1 MIFKSK
7 YLIDGCYIVTE
18 SLVWFMAMRL
28 ITTLFAR
35 DHLSNLTTEVNSLSK
50 ELINDELRLSAIEIF
65 TNQLNTIVIG
75 PNLFLIIGLATTAFL
90 FKRLLNYLQIQ
101 GPFAAILLLIATLL
115 MINIALHIHLTSW
128 NIWDISPVVD
138 GLKFGQSSLSTESV
152 IRQSAQ
158 PLNLSKYLA
167 QQELTSVLMGFSLV
181 WIRFLFAGSGNITT
195 GKVSRS
201 WGLGFI
207 ASVLFLFVSG
217 ISGIPLVLY
226 VALQFIFGALTLSL
240 AYQTGVSPNQN
251 NVGNLTPWAY
261 SLAGTIL
268 ILCLIGAIFSLATVL
283 NLSPIIQ
290 TISSVAGSIIS
301 QILIL
306 IFTPLFWIFQM
317 LLDLIG
323 PANSQ
328 YVSQDQ
334 CSELLKAANEATR
347 RGDTI
352 LADQLNT
359 EYQTCLA
366 PPPLNEG
373 STTSTLPAWVGTSVK
388 AFGLFVGSY
397 LLYKLTLFI
406 VGLRRTSANDEDDD
420 AERFISSS
428 EGSTLSDLLNSL
440 LPVRERKSRDW
451 IDRHEIYKL
460 WDRLEQS
467 GTSRGMPRF
476 VNQTAFEYASEH
488 EKRLETPALTIALM
502 FDKARYGR
510 EYPDPNDVM
519 TAQIKLEL
527 WEDEIPATD
536 ALREFVHAAR
546 QPGDIEKDSWLET
559 LANQLKQQKEH
570 EQDQRVI
577 SDDPD
582 ALPY

>member
-1 MIFKSK
+1 MIFKPK

-18 SLVWFMAMRL
+18 CLVWFMAMRL
-28 ITTLFAR
+28 VTTFFAR
-35 DHLSNLTTEVNSLSK
+35 DHLSNLTAEINSISK
-50 ELINDELRLSAIEIF
+50 ELINDEIRLSTVELF

-75 PNLFLIIGLATTAFL
+75 PHLFLIIGLATTAFL

-101 GPFAAILLLIATLL
+101 GPFAAILLLMASVV
-115 MINIALHIHLTSW
+115 MINFALHMHLTSW
-128 NIWDISPVVD
+128 NIWDVSPIVE
-138 GLKFGQSSLSTESV
+138 GLEFGQTSLNTENV
-152 IRQSAQ
+152 IRQTTQ
-158 PLNLSKYLA
+158 PLNLEKYLA
-167 QQELTSVLMGFSLV
+167 QQELTSVLMGFTLV

-217 ISGIPLVLY
+217 ISDISLVLY

-240 AYQTGVSPNQN
+240 AYQTGVRPDRN
-251 NVGNLTPWAY
+251 NVSKLTPWAY

-268 ILCLIGAIFSLATVL
+268 VLCLIGGVFSLVTVL

-290 TISSVAGSIIS
+290 TITSVVGSIIS

-306 IFTPLFWIFQM
+306 IFTPLFWIFQI

-334 CSELLKAANEATR
+334 CSELLKAANEASR

-366 PPPLNEG
+366 PPPINEG
-373 STTSTLPAWVGTSVK
+373 SVTSSLPAWVGTSLK

-406 VGLRRTSANDEDDD
+406 VGLRRTSKDDEDDD
-420 AERFISSS
+420 AERFTTSG
-428 EGSTLSDLLNSL
+428 EGRTLSDLLNTL

-451 IDRHEIYKL
+451 IDKHEIYQL
-460 WDRLEQS
+460 WDRLERS

-476 VNQTAFEYASEH
+476 ENQTPFEYADEH
-488 EKRLETPALTIALM
+488 EKRLETPALTIARM

-510 EYPDPNDVM
+510 EYPNSDDVI
-519 TAQIKLEL
+519 TAQVKLEL
-527 WEDEIPATD
+527 WEDKMPATD
-536 ALREFVHAAR
+536 ALREFIQAAR
-546 QPGDIEKDSWLET
+546 QPEDIEKDRWLET
-559 LANQLKQQKEH
+559 LANEMKQQQEH